1 MRDFHNYKIWSKGHQ
16 IALSIYKKTKSFPN
30 EELFGLTSQIRKA
43 SMSIPFNIAEG
54 CGRKSDAEFAHFL
67 NIAAGSASEVEEE
80 LLMSFDLGFLDKESY
95 QLLDNDVKEIKA
107 MLSKLI
113 DSIK

>member
-1 MRDFHNYKIWSKGHQ
+1 
-16 IALSIYKKTKSFPN
+16 
-30 EELFGLTSQIRKA
+30 
-43 SMSIPFNIAEG
+43 MSVPINIAEG
-54 CGRKSDAEFAHFL
+54 CGRKSDAQFSHFL

-80 LLMSFDLGFLDKESY
+80 LLLSYELEFLDKETY
-95 QLLDNDVKEIKA
+95 QLLDSDIKEIKA

>member
-1 MRDFHNYKIWSKGHQ
+1 MRDFHNYKVWSKGHQ
-16 IALSIYKKTKSFPN
+16 LALTIYKKTKNFPK
-30 EELFGLTSQIRKA
+30 EELFGLTSQIRRA
-43 SMSIPFNIAEG
+43 SMSVPINIAEG
-54 CGRKSDAEFAHFL
+54 CGRKSDAQFSHFL

-80 LLMSFDLGFLDKESY
+80 LLLSYELEFLDKETY
-95 QLLDNDVKEIKA
+95 QLLDSDIKEIKA

>member
-1 MRDFHNYKIWSKGHQ
+1 MRDFHNYKVWSKGHQ
-16 IALSIYKKTKSFPN
+16 LALTIYKKTKSFPK
-30 EELFGLTSQIRKA
+30 EELFGLTSQIRRA
-43 SMSIPFNIAEG
+43 SMSVPINIAEG
-54 CGRKSDAEFAHFL
+54 CGRKSDAQFSHFL

-80 LLMSFDLGFLDKESY
+80 LLLSYELEFLDKETY
-95 QLLDNDVKEIKA
+95 QLLDSDIKEIKA